1 MVDTREPFNSH
12 RREGQA
18 VMSMN
23 GRNGHA
29 EEIGALRVRWE
40 HEARWQGIE
49 RSYTPQDVLSL
60 RGSLKIEHPVA
71 RAGAERLWSLLHSEP
86 VVRTFG
92 ALTGAQAVQMVK
104 AGLKAV
110 YLSGWQVAADANQAA
125 QTYPDQ
131 SLYPSNSVPQVVKR
145 INNALIRADQIANL
159 SGPPGHALVCADRRR
174 RRGRVRRADP
184 QLRVDEGDDRGGR
197 GRRPL

>member
-1 MVDTREPFNSH
+1 MVDTREQFNSY
-12 RREGQA
+12 RRGGQA

-40 HEARWQGIE
+40 HEARWRGIE

-60 RGSLKIEHPVA
+60 RGSLKIEHTVA
-71 RAGAERLWSLLHSEP
+71 WAGAERLWSLLHSEP

-104 AGLKAV
+104 AGLKAI
-110 YLSGWQVAADANQAA
+110 YLSGWQVAADANLAA

-145 INNALIRADQIANL
+145 INSALMRADQIANL
-159 SGPPGHALVCADRRR
+159 SGEPGL
-174 RRGRVRRADP
+174 
-184 QLRVDEGDDRGGR
+184 
-197 GRRPL
+197 